1 MHSSTLSTIAYAA
14 STAMH
19 PPSKNAVRLFSINS
33 GHTSQTSKIVHFIR
47 HAEGTHNLNEEE
59 SKLPIHFDAQLTS
72 KGIEQCRQL
81 SRYTKDINLDSI
93 LVSPTTRTLQ
103 TAQHSFPHLY
113 NEDSSIPFIA
123 TEEWRETVNY
133 LCDARGSKTSL
144 VKSFPRV
151 NFDNIS
157 HEEDPIWK
165 HYEGKYGCYKTH
177 TKTRESGD
185 KIGLYQRSHN
195 AWRTLMSRSEKNIA
209 IVSHSAFFMHNFIC
223 QYAELE
229 SIVEY
234 MDDEV
239 KELMSSKRF
248 DNCELRSVV
257 VDLPTDQV

>member
-1 MHSSTLSTIAYAA
+1 MHSSTLSQIAYA
-14 STAMH
+14 STAILH
-19 PPSKNAVRLFSINS
+19 PPSKTAVRLFSINS
-33 GHTSQTSKIVHFIR
+33 GHNSQTSKIVHFIR

-72 KGIEQCRQL
+72 KGIAQCKQL
-81 SRYTKDINLDSI
+81 SKHTADINIDSI

-113 NEDSSIPFIA
+113 NNDSSVPFIA
-123 TEEWRETVNY
+123 IEEWRETVNY

-144 VKSFPRV
+144 AKRFPRID
-151 NFDNIS
+151 FDYIA
-157 HEEDPIWK
+157 HDEDPIWE
-165 HYEGKYGCYKTH
+165 HYEEKFGCYKTY

-195 AWRTLMSRSEKNIA
+195 AWSALMSRSEKNVA
-209 IVSHSAFFMHNFIC
+209 VVSHSAFFMHNFIC

-234 MDDEV
+234 MDDDV
-239 KELMSSKRF
+239 KELMNSKRF
-248 DNCELRSVV
+248 DNCEMRSVV
-257 VDLPTDQV
+257 VDFP